1 MNRIPCTKCEKTC
14 LNAHGLKVHM
24 GRAHKKKEEEEEYD
38 NNDESLIDSDVGS
51 DVGSDVESDIEAK
64 NKYNI

>member
-24 GRAHKKKEEEEEYD
+24 GRAHKKKEEEEEEEEEY
-38 NNDESLIDSDVGS
+38 DESLID
-51 DVGSDVESDIEAK
+51 SDVESDIEAK

>member
-24 GRAHKKKEEEEEYD
+24 GRAHKKKEEEEEEEEEEY
-38 NNDESLIDSDVGS
+38 DESLIDS

-64 NKYNI
+64 SKYNI